1 MIGRRNKVPHYALAS
16 LSASLYSLLAE
27 GDSEQKMYMSMSD
40 IGPAV
45 HNFEALPD
53 CWLSKYCKIL
63 IKESEFNPMKT
74 NIFLRSTRRQPMR
87 AVCLVLVMLF
97 VTFAFVGRVSE
108 YLLIKQET
116 ERLEGYYR
124 AIGTLEGTPWTDTRQ
139 AAAYLEQNPLV
150 QAVNTF
156 NYTSGVI
163 EDDICNADT
172 ETWFQDIYKMY
183 FYGTLLQ
190 KDSYEY
196 VFRIDTVLAGMPEY
210 IQVGDLVRIFPQ
222 TSGWGGEE
230 AANLPKIGE
239 RYLAASHYHSYN
251 ASIEELPGGARGV
264 RVEAMPL
271 TEGCYFYSVPAEG
284 EADWSA
290 PALQGVERQ
299 IRYVRDQQ
307 HSLNII
313 PLQDMSAL
321 PMVQEDEPDIYLTKG
336 RWLNGGDDA
345 AGSRV
350 CVVNAN
356 FASLR
361 NLSLGD
367 TLTIR
372 LRDIPSYIGYSN
384 DADEG
389 VETRT
394 DSYEI
399 VGLYD
404 YMTTYPKTTARNY
417 TYIPASAVPD
427 SFQRTTSKTVDTNLF
442 EYITSTFT
450 DKGAAPA
457 PPMPGTVSFLLKD
470 AETQAQF
477 EAETKDALEAMG
489 FHAAFLPNGLE
500 AFQTASQTM
509 RQSSLYNA
517 LIYTLILT
525 AALGLAVFV
534 YFFLRRHELAI
545 VRALGVPVGR
555 CVREISL
562 PMFLLGLAA
571 TVTGSLLGWRYTWEN
586 AAATLDALSAFGD
599 GTIQPLPVTFLFLLG
614 GGALVLMALL
624 TVGTAWAL
632 ARIPVLRQVQG
643 GAPAGAKKKAASPDA
658 AQVAAPQSSPAI
670 VTWTGAALLRR
681 PAVRKGRRTLG
692 IRYTMRFVWR
702 HIARAKGKTA
712 LAFVLAAVFTAG
724 LAAIRLAIATDREE
738 IERLYQNTTV
748 TIELMK
754 ADSTQKTPGGA
765 FLFEDTVQT
774 VLDTGYITDAYLE
787 GANDCSVFRYDG
799 GWTPGQVLSIRPQGQ
814 TDSTIRSI
822 DSVEDFLAT
831 GSGTAV
837 QITYMDG
844 WDTSLFGEDWS
855 AKGRDAL
862 YPIVL
867 PKETFDAQSVQPGDA
882 LGVSC
887 KEAFRMC
894 AVAGYYEGQAA
905 GESGG
910 AFGYNEN
917 APILMPTSALQA
929 MMRNMLYG
937 KAVFTVD
944 PSQNRDLEPLRAAI
958 DALANT
964 PHIGGV
970 PVRTVVWDQELRMAV
985 EPLEKAVEL
994 MELLYPVA
1002 LVLSL
1007 LSGAGAAALLV
1018 VLSAK
1023 EAAILRVQGTSRI
1036 RTILMLGL
1044 QQIFPCFAG
1053 LLIGLTGILLYING
1067 ATPDLRPSVVS
1078 RAALCAVAYLLA
1090 GTSGA
1095 IVSAVTVIRKNPLE
1109 MLQVKE

>member
-1 MIGRRNKVPHYALAS
+1 
-16 LSASLYSLLAE
+16 
-27 GDSEQKMYMSMSD
+27 
-40 IGPAV
+40 
-45 HNFEALPD
+45 
-53 CWLSKYCKIL
+53 
-63 IKESEFNPMKT
+63 MKT

-239 RYLAASHYHSYN
+239 RYLDASHYHSYN

-321 PMVQEDEPDIYLTKG
+321 PMVQEDEPDIYLTDG

-389 VETRT
+389 IETRT

-417 TYIPASAVPD
+417 TYIPASVVPD
-427 SFQRTTSKTVDTNLF
+427 SFQGTTSKTVDTNLF
-442 EYITSTFT
+442 EYVTSTFT
-450 DKGAAPA
+450 DKGAAPT

-509 RQSSLYNA
+509 RQSSFYNA

-525 AALGLAVFV
+525 AALGLAMFV

-681 PAVRKGRRTLG
+681 PTVRKGR
-692 IRYTMRFVWR
+692 
-702 HIARAKGKTA
+702 
-712 LAFVLAAVFTAG
+712 
-724 LAAIRLAIATDREE
+724 DR
-738 IERLYQNTTV
+738 
-748 TIELMK
+748 K
-754 ADSTQKTPGGA
+754 
-765 FLFEDTVQT
+765 
-774 VLDTGYITDAYLE
+774 
-787 GANDCSVFRYDG
+787 
-799 GWTPGQVLSIRPQGQ
+799 
-814 TDSTIRSI
+814 
-822 DSVEDFLAT
+822 
-831 GSGTAV
+831 
-837 QITYMDG
+837 
-844 WDTSLFGEDWS
+844 
-855 AKGRDAL
+855 
-862 YPIVL
+862 
-867 PKETFDAQSVQPGDA
+867 
-882 LGVSC
+882 
-887 KEAFRMC
+887 
-894 AVAGYYEGQAA
+894 
-905 GESGG
+905 
-910 AFGYNEN
+910 
-917 APILMPTSALQA
+917 
-929 MMRNMLYG
+929 
-937 KAVFTVD
+937 
-944 PSQNRDLEPLRAAI
+944 
-958 DALANT
+958 
-964 PHIGGV
+964 
-970 PVRTVVWDQELRMAV
+970 
-985 EPLEKAVEL
+985 
-994 MELLYPVA
+994 
-1002 LVLSL
+1002 
-1007 LSGAGAAALLV
+1007 
-1018 VLSAK
+1018 
-1023 EAAILRVQGTSRI
+1023 
-1036 RTILMLGL
+1036 
-1044 QQIFPCFAG
+1044 
-1053 LLIGLTGILLYING
+1053 
-1067 ATPDLRPSVVS
+1067 SVV
-1078 RAALCAVAYLLA
+1078 
-1090 GTSGA
+1090 
-1095 IVSAVTVIRKNPLE
+1095 
-1109 MLQVKE
+1109 